1 MNNLLLLMA
10 VKTSDGDE
18 LPDLLFWPIFALFIA
33 LFAFMFLLYLRK
45 RAPKTIGIL
54 IYIAIA
60 LCIAAAI
67 ICMALIGKY
76 YADNIKNDGYY
87 SPYFKDAPMYI
98 SAIALVAVIV
108 GLTFI
113 LGKNENFKF
122 DSRSVAFGAICIAMS
137 FALSYV
143 RLFKL
148 PQGGSVTLA
157 SLLPLMIFSY
167 IFGVKKGLLIGL
179 IYGVLQAIQ
188 DPYIIHPVQFLL
200 DYPIA
205 FSAIGLGGAFAK
217 LSIFKK
223 CPQVSLLL
231 GGILASVLRF
241 LSHFLSGAFAFGA
254 YAADA
259 GQNVYV
265 YSLAYNSFVFVDI
278 AIVLALGVIL
288 FSSKA
293 FMNEVVYKQRAKML
307 ANQTVASQVD
317 IAVKEVCSTQQ
328 DEVIK
333 DESSSKIDN

>member
-1 MNNLLLLMA
+1 
-10 VKTSDGDE
+10 
-18 LPDLLFWPIFALFIA
+18 
-33 LFAFMFLLYLRK
+33 
-45 RAPKTIGIL
+45 IGIL

-76 YADNIKNDGYY
+76 YADNIKNDGCY

-98 SAIALVAVIV
+98 SAIVLVAAIV
-108 GLTFI
+108 GLTFL
-113 LGKNENFKF
+113 LGKNDNFKF
-122 DSRSVAFGAICIAMS
+122 DSRSVAFGAVCIAMS

-217 LSIFKK
+217 FDVFKK
-223 CPQVSLLL
+223 CPQVSILL

-241 LSHFLSGAFAFGA
+241 LSHFLSGVFAFGA

-259 GQNVYV
+259 EQNVYI

-278 AIVLALGVIL
+278 AIVLAVGMLL

-307 ANQTVASQVD
+307 ANQNVASQVNVTD
-317 IAVKEVCSTQQ
+317 NEVCSNQQ

-333 DESSSKIDN
+333 DESSSKVNN

>member
-1 MNNLLLLMA
+1 
-10 VKTSDGDE
+10 
-18 LPDLLFWPIFALFIA
+18 
-33 LFAFMFLLYLRK
+33 
-45 RAPKTIGIL
+45 
-54 IYIAIA
+54 
-60 LCIAAAI
+60 
-67 ICMALIGKY
+67 MALIGKY
-76 YADNIKNDGYY
+76 YVDNIKHDDYY

-98 SAIALVAVIV
+98 SAILLIAAIV
-108 GLTFI
+108 GLTFV
-113 LGKNENFKF
+113 LGKKDNFKF
-122 DSRSVAFGAICIAMS
+122 DSRSVAFGAVCIAMS

-217 LSIFKK
+217 FEIFKK

-231 GGILASVLRF
+231 GGILASALRF

-259 GQNVYV
+259 GQNIYV
-265 YSLAYNSFVFVDI
+265 YSIAYNSFVFVDI
-278 AIVLALGVIL
+278 AIVLAVGTVL

-293 FMNEVVYKQRAKML
+293 FMNEVVYKQRAKMQ
-307 ANQTVASQVD
+307 NASQGN
-317 IAVKEVCSTQQ
+317 IANDDVSISNK
-328 DEVIK
+328 
-333 DESSSKIDN
+333 

>member
-1 MNNLLLLMA
+1 MNNILMLMA

-18 LPDLLFWPIFALFIA
+18 LPDLLFWPIFALFVT

-54 IYIAIA
+54 VYIAIA
-60 LCIAAAI
+60 LCIIAAI

-98 SAIALVAVIV
+98 SAIVLVAAIV
-108 GLTFI
+108 GLTFL
-113 LGKNENFKF
+113 LGKGDNFKF

-217 LSIFKK
+217 FNVFKK
-223 CPQVSLLL
+223 CPQVALLL

-278 AIVLALGVIL
+278 AIVLVLGVIL

-293 FMNEVVYKQRAKML
+293 FMTEVVYKQKAK
-307 ANQTVASQVD
+307 AYVASEANTEQCEKTV
-317 IAVKEVCSTQQ
+317 E
-328 DEVIK
+328 E
-333 DESSSKIDN
+333 KISDDNNDN